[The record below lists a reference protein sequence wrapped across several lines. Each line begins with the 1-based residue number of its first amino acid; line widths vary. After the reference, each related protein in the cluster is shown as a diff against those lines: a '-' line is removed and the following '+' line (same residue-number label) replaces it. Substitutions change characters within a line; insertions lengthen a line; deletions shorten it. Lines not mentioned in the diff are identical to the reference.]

1 MSNVTN
7 KITAKRQ
14 MLYIKAY
21 AILCLILGMTGG
33 YYFYNNWN
41 EYAFL
46 QSGYTKNLELATEAK
61 SSQSAETEK
70 YNLLKPQI
78 DQQNEELEQELS
90 AVFPDDDKYTEIVR
104 QMDAF
109 EEELAT
115 KSNPFEVANV
125 DFQNPIKQ
133 EEYSILPFRM
143 SIRSSAANFTKFLH
157 LIENSGAL
165 NDKIRLM
172 DISSIRVNFEKSDTL
187 DLKAKIINF
196 TVQINAYFQ

>member
-21 AILCLILGMTGG
+21 VILCLILGMAGG

-46 QSGYTKNLELATEAK
+46 NNGYAKNLELAVTAK
-61 SSQSAETEK
+61 TAETTETEN
-70 YNLLKPQI
+70 YNSLKPNF
-78 DQQNEELEQELS
+78 DQQNEEIEQELS
-90 AVFPDDDKYTEIVR
+90 AIFPIEDKYTEIVR

-115 KSNPFEVANV
+115 KNNPFEVANV
-125 DFQNPIKQ
+125 DFQNPVKQ
-133 EEYSILPFRM
+133 AEYSVLPFRM

-157 LIENSGAL
+157 FIENSGAL